1 MDMGMLNAIYMLR
14 VLHYYLNVTHRAQLA
29 VKGWFS
35 SLLAFKFLSTFPDK
49 VFGNR
54 KGNINQKGLRRQF
67 SAL

>member
-49 VFGNR
+49 ER
-54 KGNINQKGLRRQF
+54 
-67 SAL
+67 